1 MDEALIRRVMPHSV
15 EAEQAVI
22 ASMLMDKDA
31 VVVATDMLVKDDF
44 YVGQYGILFEAMAEL
59 YREGKP
65 TDLVQ
70 VQERVRRLTESEEV
84 AGMEVLRDILSAVP
98 TSANIKHYAELV
110 KDKSTLR
117 KMIKTSQAIE
127 EECFRQESGA
137 DAILFDAEKSVL
149 AITQSGG
156 KADFTPVSDITLEAL
171 ERMQAAAK
179 SGGKITGIATG
190 FNDLDYK
197 TAGLQNSN
205 LIIVAARPAMGKT
218 AFILNIAHHVAVKHD
233 IPTAIFSLEMSGV
246 ELVNRMISMDSR
258 VDSKNIK
265 TGDLSA
271 SEWASIA
278 EGASNVG
285 TSKLIIDDTPGI
297 SIAEL
302 RSKCRKLKRDHNVG
316 LIMIDYIQLMNSGRR
331 AESRQLE
338 VSEISRSLKG
348 IARELNVPVI
358 ALSQLSRS
366 VEGRPD
372 KRPMPSDLRE
382 SGAIEQDADVIMFI
396 YRDEVYN
403 KDSAKKGI
411 AEIIIAKQRSGP
423 IGTVE
428 LAWIPEFTKFANLER
443 RTRNDEE

>member
-233 IPTAIFSLEMSGV
+233 IPTAIF
-246 ELVNRMISMDSR
+246 RD
-258 VDSKNIK
+258 
-265 TGDLSA
+265 
-271 SEWASIA
+271 
-278 EGASNVG
+278 
-285 TSKLIIDDTPGI
+285 
-297 SIAEL
+297 
-302 RSKCRKLKRDHNVG
+302 RK
-316 LIMIDYIQLMNSGRR
+316 
-331 AESRQLE
+331 
-338 VSEISRSLKG
+338 
-348 IARELNVPVI
+348 
-358 ALSQLSRS
+358 S
-366 VEGRPD
+366 V
-372 KRPMPSDLRE
+372 
-382 SGAIEQDADVIMFI
+382 V
-396 YRDEVYN
+396 
-403 KDSAKKGI
+403 
-411 AEIIIAKQRSGP
+411 
-423 IGTVE
+423 
-428 LAWIPEFTKFANLER
+428 
-443 RTRNDEE
+443 